1 MPLSRFVFEPLAV
14 ASHLALLLMRFQV
27 ATSAIKPV
35 SLLSWQFDVPV
46 IIGIIGSAAIYLWI
60 TSPSERQRY
69 PENMPPSAGQIAS
82 FFGGLLAFAIALLS
96 PLEPL
101 SDDYLLSAHMI
112 QHILL
117 TIVGPPLIL
126 MGIPRWLFRV
136 IAQAIGPIWTAWRFV
151 TRPLPAF
158 VLFNLTFAIVHVPV
172 FYNLALR
179 DQNVHIFEHV
189 LLWSTAFIG
198 WWPILAP
205 GEDLGALPRPLKG
218 LFLLGS
224 TIPGQVVGAL
234 LTFSGSVVY
243 AEYERAPRLWGL
255 SALVDQQIGG
265 LLMWV
270 LVGTFFLA
278 AALITF
284 GRWAGAQTAA
294 DRSPTPRHLASPPD

>member
-1 MPLSRFVFEPLAV
+1 
-14 ASHLALLLMRFQV
+14 MRFQV
-27 ATSAIKPV
+27 ATNEIKPV

-46 IIGIIGSAAIYLWI
+46 IIGIVGSAAIYLWI

-69 PENMPPSAGQIAS
+69 PENAPPSAAQMAS
-82 FFGGLLAFAIALLS
+82 FFGGLLAFAIALLT

-126 MGIPRWLFRV
+126 LGIPSWLYRV
-136 IAQAIGPIWTAWRFV
+136 IAQAVGPVWTAWRFV
-151 TRPLPAF
+151 TRPLLAF
-158 VLFNLTFAIVHVPV
+158 VLFNLTFALVHFPS

-179 DQNVHIFEHV
+179 NQNVHIFEHV

-205 GEDLGALPRPLKG
+205 DEDLGALSPPLKG

-224 TIPGQVVGAL
+224 TIPGQLVGAL

-243 AEYERAPRLWGL
+243 HEYERAPRLWGV
-255 SALVDQQIGG
+255 SPLVDQQLGG

-284 GRWAGAQTAA
+284 GRWASAQTAA
-294 DRSPTPRHLASPPD
+294 DRARTPRHSTSHPD

>member
-1 MPLSRFVFEPLAV
+1 MESDVEP
-14 ASHLALLLMRFQV
+14 
-27 ATSAIKPV
+27 I

-46 IIGIIGSAAIYLWI
+46 IVGIIGAAAIYLWL
-60 TSPSERQRY
+60 TSESERKRY
-69 PENMPPSAGQIAS
+69 PGSAPVSTGRMAS
-82 FFGGLLAFAIALLS
+82 FFGGLFAFAIALLS

-101 SDDYLLSAHMI
+101 SDDYLLTGHMA

-126 MGIPRWLFRV
+126 IGIPPWLYRV
-136 IAQAIGPIWTAWRFV
+136 VAAAVGPIWTAWRFV
-151 TRPLPAF
+151 TRPLLAF
-158 VLFNLTFAIVHVPV
+158 VLFNLTFALVHFPA

-179 DQNVHIFEHV
+179 DQNVHILEHV

-205 GEDLGALPRPLKG
+205 DEELGALPRPLKG

-224 TIPGQVVGAL
+224 TFPGQVVGAL
-234 LTFSGSVVY
+234 LTFSSSVIY
-243 AEYERAPRLWGL
+243 EEYERAPRLWGL
-255 SALVDQQIGG
+255 SPLVDQQIGG
-265 LLMWV
+265 LMMWV

-284 GRWAGAQTAA
+284 GRWASSQTAA
-294 DRSPTPRHLASPPD
+294 DQARMPQQPTIIPD